1 MYQNPRQVNQKSK
14 AAARVARGGRR
25 RQAIEKLLSTI
36 LIPVNRAGWP
46 FIAGFVIAALLL
58 WTFSGFLGFLGL
70 IATLWCI
77 WFFRDPERMTPVRR
91 GLVVSAADGVVCAV
105 MQALPPA
112 DLGLAA
118 QPMTRISVFLNIF
131 DVHVNRV
138 PIDGIVRAVS
148 YRPGT
153 FINASLD
160 KASEDNERNAVHI
173 ESSEGPSI
181 VVVQIAGLIARRIK
195 SWISEGDSVLAGAR
209 FGLIRFGSRVD
220 VYLPD
225 GVAPLVS
232 PGQRCIAGET
242 VIADLRAQEPA
253 RTAERR

>member
-1 MYQNPRQVNQKSK
+1 M
-14 AAARVARGGRR
+14 RVARGGQW
-25 RQAIEKLLSTI
+25 RQAIEKLVKAI

-46 FIAGFVIAALLL
+46 FIAGFALVALLL

-70 IATLWCI
+70 IATLWCL
-77 WFFRDPERMTPVRR
+77 WFFRDPERMTPVRG

-105 MQALPPA
+105 TQAPPPA
-112 DLGLAA
+112 DLGLADR
-118 QPMTRISVFLNIF
+118 PLTRISVFLDIF
-131 DVHVNRV
+131 DVHVNRI
-138 PIDGIVRAVS
+138 PIDGIVRAVR

-153 FINASLD
+153 FLNASLD
-160 KASEDNERNAVHI
+160 KASEDNERNAVRI
-173 ESSEGPSI
+173 DTPEGPSI

-195 SWISEGDSVLAGAR
+195 SWIGEGEAVRAGAR